1 MGVAHLSCHHPRED
15 TILPSCLSVND
26 GPKLYMRSS
35 PRSSLKVTTSL
46 ADKMADPVSEAALTD
61 GDGERES
68 ERERESEFLRLEQIQ
83 QICSPRKNK
92 ERLFRYVALCS
103 TFNTVLLFVLSI

>member
-61 GDGERES
+61 GDGERE
-68 ERERESEFLRLEQIQ
+68 REFLRLIPIQ

-103 TFNTVLLFVLSI
+103 TFNTVLFFVLSIYLAS